1 MYICDRCQK
10 GRQVGMNVSHSHRR
24 TKRKTLPNLHVM
36 TVRVE
41 GKNKTMRLCT
51 KCLRLTRIEYPR
63 VARGTEVVEKKAT
76 PAVKSETPK
85 EELAEEKE
93 VATAV

>member
-36 TVRVE
+36 TVRID

-51 KCLRLTRIEYPR
+51 KCLRLTRIEHPR
-63 VARGTEVVEKKAT
+63 VARETVVEDKKAVT
-76 PAVKSETPK
+76 PKVKTETPK
-85 EELAEEKE
+85 EE
-93 VATAV
+93 AVPVV